1 MPDKD
6 QKSTQSGPPKEGIDA
21 RLRRLQ
27 AEHGW
32 SLQQVADRTGLSKS
46 SVQNYTRKN
55 DPQKPG
61 VDAIIALANGL
72 DVSTDWLLGISNT
85 RDRSGPSGHQL
96 SLVELAAKLVIEQ
109 FIAHLNV
116 TNTHLKDVEGFTL
129 FPKGMLFGVGPEA
142 LAADYAYRVMK
153 LFSDLQSG
161 LIDRDNVR
169 VSHGAGEPDVLSLDP
184 PKLQLRSSD

>member
-6 QKSTQSGPPKEGIDA
+6 QKSSQSGSEESIDA

-27 AEHGW
+27 SEHGW

-46 SVQNYTRKN
+46 SVQNYMRKN

-61 VDAIIALANGL
+61 VDALIALASGL

-96 SLVELAAKLVIEQ
+96 SLVELSAKLVIEQ

-116 TNTHLKDVEGFTL
+116 TNTHLGDVEGFTL
-129 FPKGMLFGVGPEA
+129 FRKGMLFGVEPEV

-161 LIDRDNVR
+161 VIDRDNVR
-169 VSHGAGEPDVLSLDP
+169 LSYDTDGSDALNLDP